1 MNLQRAKLRG
11 INPPKM
17 LMLRKDEVL
26 ALRPTDRDNYAEKI
40 IKELLRANPKG
51 ITISEI
57 EDVTGLNRS
66 TITKHLKRLV
76 AIREA
81 YSQKRGNLSIYYNI
95 GQITSSH
102 NVLDN
107 IARSISYAFHRVI
120 NDEGNYIYIQEINED
135 YYGTKKVSGGIMIK
149 DQDFMNFMRE
159 LQKFVLEVTE

>member
-1 MNLQRAKLRG
+1 LNWQRAKLRG
-11 INPPKM
+11 IKPPKM
-17 LMLRKDEVL
+17 LLLRKEEVL
-26 ALRPTDRDNYAEKI
+26 TLRPTDRDNYAEKI
-40 IKELLRANPKG
+40 IKELLKANSKG

-81 YSQKRGNLSIYYNI
+81 YSQKRGNLSIFYNI
-95 GQITSSH
+95 GQIISSH

-107 IARSISYAFHRVI
+107 ITRSTSYAFHRVV
-120 NDEGNYIYIQEINED
+120 NDEGKHIYIQEINED
-135 YYGTKKVSGGIMIK
+135 YYGTKKVSGGIMIQ

-159 LQKFVLEVTE
+159 LQKFALEVSE